1 MGSQMELSEG
11 ITVIVAVFAIVNPVG
26 NISFFVALTDGY
38 TRREKNAVIRKT
50 TLAAGGVL
58 AVFALLG
65 TYIFDFFSITIPAF
79 RIAGGILLLTIA
91 FSMLQGS
98 HPKSKVTDR
107 DKEEALQRESVGIV
121 PLGIP
126 MFAGPGSITTVM
138 IYVTD
143 AATDTGTD
151 WALIFFVFMAILITM
166 ALSFVLLY
174 YGETLFERIGRM
186 GTLAFSR
193 IMGLILAAM
202 AVQFILGGFLQFMQ
216 ENGLVA

>member
-1 MGSQMELSEG
+1 MELAATL
-11 ITVIVAVFAIVNPVG
+11 TVIVAIFAIVNPVG

-38 TRREKNAVIRKT
+38 TRKEINAVIRKT
-50 TLAAGGVL
+50 TLVAGGVL

-65 TYIFDFFSITIPAF
+65 NYIFEMFSITIPAF

-98 HPKSKVTDR
+98 HPKSKITDR
-107 DKEEALQRESVGIV
+107 DKEEALQREAIGIV

-138 IYVTD
+138 IYITD
-143 AATDTGTD
+143 ATADPTMGTD
-151 WALIFFVFMAILITM
+151 WNLIFAVFLGILVTM
-166 ALSFVLLY
+166 ILSYILLY
-174 YGETLFERIGRM
+174 YGEALFEKVGRM

-202 AVQFILGGFLQFMQ
+202 AVQFILHGFIGFLA
-216 ENGLVA
+216 EYNLIPA

>member
-1 MGSQMELSEG
+1 MELSEG
-11 ITVIVAVFAIVNPVG
+11 LTVIVAVFAIVNPVG

-38 TRREKNAVIRKT
+38 SRREKNAVIRKT
-50 TLAAGGVL
+50 TLVAGGVL

-98 HPKSKVTDR
+98 HPKSKITDR
-107 DKEEALQRESVGIV
+107 DKEEALQREAVGIV

-138 IYVTD
+138 IYITD
-143 AATDTGTD
+143 ASADPAEGTD
-151 WALIFFVFMAILITM
+151 WYLILFVFLAILITM
-166 ALSFVLLY
+166 MLSYILLY

-186 GTLAFSR
+186 GTQAFSR

-202 AVQFILGGFLQFMQ
+202 AVQFILGGFIAFLQDY
-216 ENGLVA
+216 NLIS